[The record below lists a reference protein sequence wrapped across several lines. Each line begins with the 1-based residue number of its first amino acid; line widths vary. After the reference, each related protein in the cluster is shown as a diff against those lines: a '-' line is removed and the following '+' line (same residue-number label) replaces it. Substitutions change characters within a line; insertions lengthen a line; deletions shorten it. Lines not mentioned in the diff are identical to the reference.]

1 LNESTDNSSG
11 GNTIETN
18 LMRVSKVSNDS
29 NKGLKDSKI
38 ISSQLSSGSLV
49 KKAKISL
56 RDVPRG

>member
-1 LNESTDNSSG
+1 MNESTDNSSG

-18 LMRVSKVSNDS
+18 LMRVSKDS

-56 RDVPRG
+56 RDVPRA

>member
-1 LNESTDNSSG
+1 LSESTDNSSG

-18 LMRVSKVSNDS
+18 LMRVSKDS

-56 RDVPRG
+56 RDVPRA

>member
-18 LMRVSKVSNDS
+18 LMRVSKDS
-29 NKGLKDSKI
+29 NKGLKDSKM
-38 ISSQLSSGSLV
+38 ISSQLSNGSLV

-56 RDVPRG
+56 RDVPRA

>member
-18 LMRVSKVSNDS
+18 LMRVSKDS

-49 KKAKISL
+49 KKAKINL
-56 RDVPRG
+56 RDVPRA

>member
-18 LMRVSKVSNDS
+18 LMRVSKDS

-56 RDVPRG
+56 RDVPRA